1 MPTVIHTYT
10 RAQAIEDG
18 VLIDVSE
25 MAREA
30 GFRWPVAVT
39 ATDVVYPRYGLTSS
53 PPGSLRRKGS
63 RQRACPER
71 SRRGDCG
78 PALSA
83 AEWDTLWMAATS
95 TKLSAGL
102 AARRA
107 STGTTQV
114 TFEVAYTQKPG
125 RGPETVSLKMVAGPG
140 DEDEPVM
147 TIMLPGED

>member
-25 MAREA
+25 MAHGCRLSAEA
-30 GFRWPVAVT
+30 GFRWPVPVT

-63 RQRACPER
+63 RQRVA
-71 SRRGDCG
+71 CG

-83 AEWDTLWMAATS
+83 AEWDTLWMAT
-95 TKLSAGL
+95 L

-107 STGTTQV
+107 STGTTQM
-114 TFEVAYTQKPG
+114 TFEVAYIQRKG
-125 RGPETVSLKMVAGPG
+125 KGPETVSLKMVAGPG
-140 DEDEPVM
+140 DEGEPVM

>member
-1 MPTVIHTYT
+1 VPIVIHTYT

-30 GFRWPVAVT
+30 GFRWSVGVT
-39 ATDVVYPRYGLTSS
+39 AAVWAYVEPTRELEAQGQSTEGRL
-53 PPGSLRRKGS
+53 
-63 RQRACPER
+63 
-71 SRRGDCG
+71 
-78 PALSA
+78 
-83 AEWDTLWMAATS
+83 WDTVWMAA
-95 TKLSAGL
+95 L

-107 STGTTQV
+107 STGTTQM
-114 TFEVAYTQKPG
+114 TFEAAYIQRPG

-140 DEDEPVM
+140 DEGEPVM